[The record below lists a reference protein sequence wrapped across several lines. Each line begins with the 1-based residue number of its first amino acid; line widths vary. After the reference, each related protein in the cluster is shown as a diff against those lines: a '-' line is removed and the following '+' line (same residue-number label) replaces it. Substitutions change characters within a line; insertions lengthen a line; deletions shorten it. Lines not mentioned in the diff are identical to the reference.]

1 MHRPFEK
8 KSSLLSE
15 NILSTTLPLLE
26 HAKKINLEDIF
37 QSKGRV
43 RILKLLASEG
53 ELNISSIALRTNL
66 NHTSTRNHLHCLEQ
80 ANILEKKVF
89 GRIRIYRFRSE
100 DSKVRAIK
108 HLFDLWEPL
117 HLK

>member
-1 MHRPFEK
+1 MHLGK
-8 KSSLLSE
+8 KNSFVSGE
-15 NILSTTLPLLE
+15 IYPATLPLFE
-26 HAKKINLEDIF
+26 PVTNINLEDVF

-43 RILKLLASEG
+43 KILKLLASEG
-53 ELNISSIALRTNL
+53 ELNISNIARRTNL
-66 NHTSTRNHLHCLEQ
+66 NHTSTRNHLYFLEQ